1 MVRSAKTHRITA
13 PSRTALLRR
22 RRSSPVPGS
31 AVYII
36 DTPGARPRNRKPP
49 EKGPKRR
56 IPFRWTDFLVFHG
69 RSSTSI
75 NRPQCETPTTNAAE
89 GKITERRYSQISPSE
104 MTLTSAKHQKYRVD
118 RVLST
123 HTCFRITTRTIP
135 NEHLMSLLFS
145 LPSVFWCGFLSR
157 ALEQGIR
164 WPNPFAILA

>member
-1 MVRSAKTHRITA
+1 MKAIFAGCCENTLPITRRTGFMMRSAKTHRITA

-36 DTPGARPRNRKPP
+36 DTPGARPRNRTAP

-123 HTCFRITTRTIP
+123 HRMTLHRGEITERYLW
-135 NEHLMSLLFS
+135 ERDR
-145 LPSVFWCGFLSR
+145 G
-157 ALEQGIR
+157 
-164 WPNPFAILA
+164 

>member
-1 MVRSAKTHRITA
+1 MMRSAKTHRITA

-36 DTPGARPRNRKPP
+36 DTPGARPRNRTAP
-49 EKGPKRR
+49 EKAPKRR

-75 NRPQCETPTTNAAE
+75 DSTQCETPITNAAE

-118 RVLST
+118 RLLST
-123 HTCFRITTRTIP
+123 HRSRTSGP
-135 NEHLMSLLFS
+135 KATA
-145 LPSVFWCGFLSR
+145 R
-157 ALEQGIR
+157 AGQPQWRPLERARSTHGSQLCLNGPEPR
-164 WPNPFAILA
+164 RAFPT